1 MARILFGWE
10 FGASLGHIYP
20 LLRIADQLAERGHE
34 PVFAARDVVM
44 SQDVVR
50 KAGYKMVQAPHWR
63 NPPIPNIRSIP
74 TPSYADVLIRQ
85 GFGDAKVVG
94 AMMAAWDDL
103 FTLVAPDFIIA
114 DHSPG
119 LSLAARGKI
128 PMANIGNGFTL
139 PPTDME
145 TYPAIISKGK
155 PLGDQGEL
163 LALFNDVQ
171 KAQGAPLLD
180 RVSQVFDTEGQ
191 FVCTLPQL
199 DPYSNYRKSDV
210 IGPLEE
216 ALGPAPEPDTP
227 HVFFYMANEA
237 VDSPVVLEG
246 LIKSEI
252 PASVYWRGA
261 SEERRKK
268 YQVSQITM
276 LSEPVAFS
284 KMLPK
289 TSMVI
294 HSGGAG
300 TATACLMT
308 GRLQIMFPRQSEAS
322 LNGRMLKRQG
332 IASVPPRGVSADQLA
347 KGLLALQRDRAMA
360 DRALNIADELADGDF
375 GHALETITDFADSY
389 CAGK

>member
-20 LLRIADQLAERGHE
+20 LLRIADRLVALGHE

-50 KAGYKMVQAPHWR
+50 KAGYRMVQAPHWR
-63 NPPIPNIRSIP
+63 NPPLPNIRSIP

-85 GFGDAKVVG
+85 GFGDANVVG

-103 FTLVAPDFIIA
+103 FALVAPDFVVA

-145 TYPAIISKGK
+145 IYPDIITKGK

-163 LALFNDVQ
+163 LELFNNIQ
-171 KAQGAPLLD
+171 RKRGAPLLE
-180 RVSQVFDTEGQ
+180 RVTQLFDTEGQ

-199 DPYSNYRKSDV
+199 DPYADYRKAALA
-210 IGPLEE
+210 GPLEQ
-216 ALGPAPEPDTP
+216 ALVPAPAADKP

-237 VDSPVVLEG
+237 VDSPVALGG
-246 LIKSEI
+246 LVKSGI

-261 SEERRKK
+261 NAERRKK
-268 YQVSQITM
+268 YHADQITM
-276 LSEPVAFS
+276 LTEPVEF
-284 KMLPK
+284 KDMLPR
-289 TSMVI
+289 TTAVI

-308 GRLQIMFPRQSEAS
+308 GRPQIMFPRQSESS
-322 LNGRMLKRQG
+322 LNGKMLTRHG
-332 IASVPPRGVSADQLA
+332 VASVPPRGVSADQFAQGVRNLHENTEMT
-347 KGLLALQRDRAMA
+347 Q
-360 DRALNIADELADGDF
+360 RALDIAAELAAGDY
-375 GHALETITDFADSY
+375 GHALDRITVFIDGY
-389 CAGK
+389 CSGK